1 MDSVNDNTTLLVLS
15 SLIRISAD
23 HGSFAA
29 PRSFSQLVTSFF
41 GAMYHRH
48 PPYALCSL
56 IFPLVYLSLHTK
68 KILKFQLVKNGP
80 VSAFRLYLAQYV
92 LALTI
97 FFALLF
103 LVLPFVLFF
112 VFISFF
118 TMQLSIFYHSSTE
131 EKGAASIDSLDI
143 IPLLHLYVKQ
153 FFQIFS
159 IFLLI
164 NEQETRASR
173 VPAARPL
180 FGLSILYNN
189 LYNGQCRQTAK
200 RRVFFLKR
208 RARRPIRAARIFFT
222 QTTYYK
228 KLSKAVFIF
237 SYAFSAASSSFA
249 RTE

>member
-1 MDSVNDNTTLLVLS
+1 MRSR
-15 SLIRISAD
+15 IRISAD
-23 HGSFAA
+23 LGSFAA

-118 TMQLSIFYHSSTE
+118 TMQLSIFSVSAYVRDSVHILRSS
-131 EKGAASIDSLDI
+131 DL
-143 IPLLHLYVKQ
+143 
-153 FFQIFS
+153 
-159 IFLLI
+159 
-164 NEQETRASR
+164 RR
-173 VPAARPL
+173 
-180 FGLSILYNN
+180 
-189 LYNGQCRQTAK
+189 TAG
-200 RRVFFLKR
+200 
-208 RARRPIRAARIFFT
+208 
-222 QTTYYK
+222 
-228 KLSKAVFIF
+228 
-237 SYAFSAASSSFA
+237 
-249 RTE
+249 